1 MKVEERESMR
11 TQQRQGQEA
20 DDDRE
25 QMKSWNGQG
34 QARDK
39 DIKREG

>member
-1 MKVEERESMR
+1 MDKHREGLG
-11 TQQRQGQEA
+11 QGK

-25 QMKSWNGQG
+25 IKKNWNGQG